1 MVVTQNAPASMYRGV
16 EGLGIWEHRGK
27 VAAVGIG
34 HSPTARRWDERTET
48 SIGAWSLLALRNAI
62 EDAGVSPDQVDGL
75 VVVPAATTGDQWS
88 PRPVPED
95 FANTYQLTDN
105 TNDGLTAMSA
115 DWIIKNMPE
124 LTNLDFAM
132 HAPGCMSNAIVVA
145 AQAVGDGLTNT
156 CLVLKT
162 WNNLSGR
169 YGHGAGANALD
180 LSPGSA
186 QWTHPWGWGA
196 AALSY
201 AYNFD
206 QYCRKYGGNHDM
218 MAPFIVNNRRNGLMM
233 PEGFWYQHRPEPL
246 TVEDYLAS
254 RWVAKPANLFDCDIP
269 IQIAVAY
276 LFTTPDRAKDMKQPP
291 VYIMN
296 HATTRPK
303 VRGSVQT
310 LDQVEASTDSTAK
323 KLYEGSGYSP
333 SDIHL
338 ENCYE
343 GYSLFHQYYLEALQW
358 HGVQRGEALQFYGGD
373 IRVEGPHP
381 ISSSGGNAG
390 SGRTRTWM
398 HTDSIQQLQ
407 GRAGDRQ
414 VKIKAETAV
423 SGGPTPGSGDFTI
436 WSKNPD

>member
-1 MVVTQNAPASMYRGV
+1 M
-16 EGLGIWEHRGK
+16 
-27 VAAVGIG
+27 
-34 HSPTARRWDERTET
+34 
-48 SIGAWSLLALRNAI
+48 
-62 EDAGVSPDQVDGL
+62 

-124 LTNLDFAM
+124 LSNLDFAM

-358 HGVQRGEALQFYGGD
+358 HGVQRGEALQFYGGISESRD
-373 IRVEGPHP
+373 LILFPLAVVMQVVEELAHGCIRILFSNYKVELVIDRLKLRQKQLFQGALPLGVVILP
-381 ISSSGGNAG
+381 YGVRIQISVSS
-390 SGRTRTWM
+390 RICDW
-398 HTDSIQQLQ
+398 D
-407 GRAGDRQ
+407 
-414 VKIKAETAV
+414 
-423 SGGPTPGSGDFTI
+423 
-436 WSKNPD
+436 